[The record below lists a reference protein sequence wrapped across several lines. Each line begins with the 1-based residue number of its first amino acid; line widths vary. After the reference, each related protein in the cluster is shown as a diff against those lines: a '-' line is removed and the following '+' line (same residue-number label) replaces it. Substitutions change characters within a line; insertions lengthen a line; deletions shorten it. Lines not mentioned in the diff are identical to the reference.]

1 MAEIKEIK
9 EKRQKEDNVL
19 ISIAAGNKHTIT
31 PDLEFEYP
39 DTEIHDDI
47 YKIIQYSCKEVCST
61 KEQLHKVLR
70 FWTTFLEPMLGV
82 LSRPHATEDDGASKD
97 RIVKNSM
104 GSTLE
109 SEDSP
114 NGDAATALKQPKAN
128 GNGDSTTSPQLVN
141 FSRNTFRNMDTL
153 AKEGQNAV
161 SAERLINSDVAL
173 TSASNANHGM
183 FLGETLKDSTSAYI
197 LKLCEN

>member
-19 ISIAAGNKHTIT
+19 ISIAAGNKHTIF
-31 PDLEFEYP
+31 PDLEFEYS
-39 DTEIHDDI
+39 DAEIHDDI

-82 LSRPHATEDDGASKD
+82 HSRPQATEDDGASKD

-104 GSTLE
+104 GSTVE
-109 SEDSP
+109 NEDSP
-114 NGDAATALKQPKAN
+114 NGDAAASGLKQPKPN
-128 GNGDSTTSPQLVN
+128 GNGDSRS
-141 FSRNTFRNMDTL
+141 FRNVDVL
-153 AKEGQNAV
+153 AKEGNNAPC
-161 SAERLINSDVAL
+161 AEKLTNSDIAI
-173 TSASNANHGM
+173 TSASDAKHGM
-183 FLGETLKDSTSAYI
+183 FIVSLLNI
-197 LKLCEN
+197 LKL